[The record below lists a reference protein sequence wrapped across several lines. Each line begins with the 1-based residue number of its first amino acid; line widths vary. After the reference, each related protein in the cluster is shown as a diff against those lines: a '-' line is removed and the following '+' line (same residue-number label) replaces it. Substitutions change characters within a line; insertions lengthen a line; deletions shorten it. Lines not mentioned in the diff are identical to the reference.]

1 MRAAFVP
8 GRLEVLGKH
17 TDYAGGRSLLA
28 AVERGIAVAV
38 TPREDTV
45 VRIRDVGAVPAEV
58 EFSLSPDLTPTIGE
72 WSNYPM
78 TVARRIARNFPGPL
92 CGAEIAFASDLP
104 GAAGLSSSSALIVAV
119 FWALAGVNALADRT
133 EYRAAITSPEALAGY
148 LGAIENGSAFKSL
161 AGDRGVGTAGGS
173 EDHTAMLCA
182 RPDQLVVYSFAPIR
196 FERAV
201 PVPDGYTFA
210 IAVSGVRAPKTGTAR
225 ERYNR
230 ASELAEA
237 LLRVWRAATRRED
250 VSLGAA
256 LASGRAAAATLRDA
270 IQHGDVPE
278 GLTREELL
286 RRLDHFELEST
297 QLIPSAVEALDAGDL
312 RAFGEIVDRSQRGA
326 EELLGNQVPET
337 IDLQRRA
344 RTLGAAAASAFG
356 AGFGGS
362 VWALIE
368 ADRARRLAEEWVK
381 GMGRA
386 SAFVTRAGAGL
397 QGP

>member
-8 GRLEVLGKH
+8 GRIEVLGKH
-17 TDYAGGRSLLA
+17 TDYAGGRSVLA

-38 TPREDTV
+38 TPREDAV
-45 VRIRDVGAVPAEV
+45 VRVRDVGDIPGEV
-58 EFSLSPDLTPTIGE
+58 EFPISPDLTPAIGE

-78 TVARRIARNFPGPL
+78 TVARRIARNFPGFL
-92 CGAEIAFASDLP
+92 RGAEIAFASGLP
-104 GAAGLSSSSALIVAV
+104 RAAGLSSSSALIVAV
-119 FWALAGVNALADRT
+119 FWALSAVNVLRERA
-133 EYRAAITSPEALAGY
+133 EYRAAITNLEDLAGY

-173 EDHTAMLCA
+173 EDHTAILCA
-182 RPDQLVVYSFAPIR
+182 RPDQLVAYSFAPIR

-201 PVPDGYTFA
+201 SVPDEHVFA
-210 IAVSGVRAPKTGTAR
+210 IAVSGVRAPKTRAAR

-230 ASELAEA
+230 ASALADA
-237 LLRVWRAATRRED
+237 LLRLWRAATRRED

-256 LASGRAAAATLRDA
+256 LASDRGAADTLRDA
-270 IQHGDVPE
+270 IRHGDVPE
-278 GLTREELL
+278 GVTREELL
-286 RRLDHFELEST
+286 KRLDHFELESV
-297 QLIPSAVEALDAGDL
+297 QLIPSALDALDAGDL
-312 RAFGEIVDRSQRGA
+312 GAFGEIVDRSQRGA

-337 IDLQRRA
+337 IELQRRA

-362 VWALIE
+362 VWALVE
-368 ADRARRLAEEWVK
+368 NERAPVFAAEWV
-381 GMGRA
+381 RDVSQA